1 MPSRSDASLQKADML
16 YRAAAECH
24 RQHTRYSRL
33 VERSASDD
41 EQWAALEMAYL
52 CDDHLGTAITGYEKA
67 ASKIAANAGAHE
79 EDAWWHK
86 GNMLWHASREYIRR
100 HANCDGLAKRLGK
113 ESPNRLGALAM
124 EFDLDASALLSLRMA
139 ADAYRGVRPEAE

>member
-1 MPSRSDASLQKADML
+1 MNARPDAALQKADML

-33 VERSASDD
+33 VDRSAPD
-41 EQWAALEMAYL
+41 EEQRSALEMAYL

-67 ASKIAANAGAHE
+67 TAKAAAHDD
-79 EDAWWHK
+79 DAWWHK
-86 GNMLWHASREYIRR
+86 GNMLWHSSREYIRR
-100 HANCDGLAKRLGK
+100 HANCDGMAKRLG
-113 ESPNRLGALAM
+113 EQSPNRLAALTM